1 MHFTLEQYLEK
12 LLKRFQLHYDVET
25 DKFISGTKIDIYA
38 LSVIEHYRN
47 VFNKKI
53 KIDHYQESEII
64 LVNGFEKYVKNS
76 DINEY
81 FQFLNKAAQ
90 ELVNPSFDV
99 MCHVI
104 NGILVSAGGFS
115 QEAISVSQRFKYS
128 KTFALGIK
136 GWCDIRLLLID
147 IKNNAVFFNAKGRE
161 IAEVYS
167 FKKNK
172 EFGGGKKE
180 SIRL

>member
-1 MHFTLEQYLEK
+1 MQLTLSEYLER
-12 LLKRFQLHYDVET
+12 LLIRYQLHYNVET
-25 DKFISGTKIDIYA
+25 NKFISGTKIDIYA

-53 KIDHYQESEII
+53 KIDHYQEREII
-64 LVNGFEKYVKNS
+64 LVNGFEKYIEGK

-90 ELVNPSFDV
+90 ELINPSFDV

-104 NGILVSAGGFS
+104 NGILVSSNGFS

-147 IKNNAVFFNAKGRE
+147 IKNNAVFYNAKGRE

-167 FKKNK
+167 FNK
-172 EFGGGKKE
+172 ELGGDKKE

>member
-1 MHFTLEQYLEK
+1 MQLALSEYLEK
-12 LLKRFQLHYDVET
+12 LLKRYQLHYDVEIN
-25 DKFISGTKIDIYA
+25 KLISGTKIDIYA

-53 KIDHYQESEII
+53 KIDHYQEREII
-64 LVNGFEKYVKNS
+64 LVNGFEKCVENN

-81 FQFLNKAAQ
+81 FQFLNKAVQ
-90 ELVNPSFDV
+90 ELVNPSFDI

-104 NGILVSAGGFS
+104 NSILVSADGFS
-115 QEAISVSQRFKYS
+115 QEVISASQRFKYS

-136 GWCDIRLLLID
+136 GWCDIRLLLVD
-147 IKNNAVFFNAKGRE
+147 IKNNTVFYNAKGRE
-161 IAEVYS
+161 IAEIYS
-167 FKKNK
+167 FDK

>member
-1 MHFTLEQYLEK
+1 MQFTLSEYLEK
-12 LLKRFQLHYDVET
+12 LLKRYQLHYDVEIN
-25 DKFISGTKIDIYA
+25 KFISGTKVDIYA

-53 KIDHYQESEII
+53 KIDHYQEREII
-64 LVNGFEKYVKNS
+64 LVNGFEKYTEGK

-81 FQFLNKAAQ
+81 FQFLNRAAQ

-104 NGILVSAGGFS
+104 NGILVSAGSFS

-147 IKNNAVFFNAKGRE
+147 IKNNAVFFNVKGRE

-167 FKKNK
+167 FNKNE

>member
-1 MHFTLEQYLEK
+1 MQLTLSEYLER
-12 LLKRFQLHYDVET
+12 LLIRYQLHYNVET
-25 DKFISGTKIDIYA
+25 NKFISGTKIDIYA

-53 KIDHYQESEII
+53 KIDHYQEREII
-64 LVNGFEKYVKNS
+64 LVNGFEKYIEGK

-90 ELVNPSFDV
+90 ELINPSFDV

-104 NGILVSAGGFS
+104 NGILVSSNGFS
-115 QEAISVSQRFKYS
+115 QEAISASQRFKYS

-147 IKNNAVFFNAKGRE
+147 IKNNAIFFNAKGRD

-167 FKKNK
+167 FNKDNK
-172 EFGGGKKE
+172 ELGVIKK
-180 SIRL
+180 SR